1 MSEGGLEGESPV
13 FQEGALSL
21 QGLPS
26 PAYLTSIGTED
37 TWVVPYNI
45 VPYTSA
51 EIPPA
56 GAPSGFDSAAIV
68 TLALAITWR
77 CRSAQNDTWVV
88 CCVSCNILIRQSNIH
103 PNRNDTRVVPPRSKT
118 NFLPFLSGSG
128 ESENVRISLA
138 ECGSEQPEFVARNTA
153 TPKSVPQKER
163 GKNPPLVQGLE
174 GS

>member
-1 MSEGGLEGESPV
+1 MSFRFWKMLLINGYTIL
-13 FQEGALSL
+13 
-21 QGLPS
+21 
-26 PAYLTSIGTED
+26 
-37 TWVVPYNI
+37 
-45 VPYTSA
+45 YTSA

-103 PNRNDTRVVPPRSKT
+103 PNRNDPRVVPPRSTT

-138 ECGSEQPEFVARNTA
+138 ECGSEQPEFAARKTA
-153 TPKSVPQKER
+153 TPKSAQRKER
-163 GKNPPLVQGLE
+163 DINPIELKFLRSRGFFQEAPCGFGQSPRSSPSLPPPPNMADL
-174 GS
+174 

>member
-1 MSEGGLEGESPV
+1 MRVPHGLFREGLGCYTSYL
-13 FQEGALSL
+13 LT
-21 QGLPS
+21 
-26 PAYLTSIGTED
+26 AYII
-37 TWVVPYNI
+37 PH
-45 VPYTSA
+45 TSA

-103 PNRNDTRVVPPRSKT
+103 PNRNDPRVVPPRSTT

-138 ECGSEQPEFVARNTA
+138 ECGSKQPEFVTRNTA
-153 TPKSVPQKER
+153 TPKSVQQKER
-163 GKNPPLVQGLE
+163 GKNPL
-174 GS
+174 S